1 MQMPH
6 NDDKE
11 EMMYINFEATWSRL
25 ERVVDILQ
33 DETKI
38 CLDEAV
44 NGSPHWPIM
53 HLSQL
58 KQRVEEVKTL
68 IDMGN
73 RSKPASPFNSECD
86 INETYE
92 DYMLREK
99 LKDAKTI

>member
-6 NDDKE
+6 NED
-11 EMMYINFEATWSRL
+11 MYINFEATWSRL

-92 DYMLREK
+92 DYMRREK
-99 LKDAKTI
+99 LKDAKII